1 MKKFIRTI
9 SIIIAVLFLIFFVP
23 LLINILF
30 KFDFNIWWLESE
42 WSAGDSL
49 NFFGSILSFIGTIV
63 LGAISIWQTSKA
75 NNLSEKLLEKD
86 LLEST
91 DFIQLKNKINID
103 YKQNKD
109 TKITW
114 STHHKLDYGANILME
129 KFDEHTDR
137 FNQYTI
143 KFYFNNSSENNHIKK
158 IELENF
164 MCVQD
169 PSNDGLKWSDDS
181 SDPIPLGLNIDILK
195 EVYINWITEK
205 EFYTQFKVYCDPKG
219 CFDAMIQNK
228 SNLCMMFQFNIYS
241 LSNVKTEMS
250 YKIWISKKEK
260 NVYEIINTNSTI
272 INSEIIKG
280 KE

>member
-1 MKKFIRTI
+1 M
-9 SIIIAVLFLIFFVP
+9 
-23 LLINILF
+23 
-30 KFDFNIWWLESE
+30 
-42 WSAGDSL
+42 
-49 NFFGSILSFIGTIV
+49 
-63 LGAISIWQTSKA
+63 
-75 NNLSEKLLEKD
+75 
-86 LLEST
+86 
-91 DFIQLKNKINID
+91 KNKINID

-109 TKITW
+109 TKVTR
-114 STHHKLDYGANILME
+114 STHHKLDYGANILIE
-129 KFDEHTDR
+129 KFDEHTDK

-143 KFYFNNSSENNHIKK
+143 KFYFTNSSEKNHIKK

-169 PSNDGLKWSDDS
+169 PSSDGLKWSDNSD
-181 SDPIPLGLNIDILK
+181 DPIPLGLNIEFPK
-195 EVYINWITEK
+195 EVYINWVTEN

-250 YKIWISKKEK
+250 YKIWISKGKK
-260 NVYEIINTNSTI
+260 NEYKVINTNSTI
-272 INSEIIKG
+272 MNSEIIRS